1 MSEVF
6 FLKSHSKAP
15 KIKRVVFCEKCLCRL
30 EFFSVEGSRM
40 GTLDGTSEIVKGVA
54 DIPAFSYTKLTSNE
68 AGRSQ
73 TNKSGFLLMKW
84 LEVSYQ

>member
-1 MSEVF
+1 
-6 FLKSHSKAP
+6 
-15 KIKRVVFCEKCLCRL
+15 
-30 EFFSVEGSRM
+30 M
-40 GTLDGTSEIVKGVA
+40 GRLDGTSEIVKGVA
-54 DIPAFSYTKLTSNE
+54 DIPSFSYTKLTSNE

>member
-1 MSEVF
+1 MKSS
-6 FLKSHSKAP
+6 FLKSHRKAP

-30 EFFSVEGSRM
+30 GFFSVEGSGM
-40 GTLDGTSEIVKGVA
+40 GRLDGTSEIVKGVA
-54 DIPAFSYTKLTSNE
+54 DIPSFSYTKLTSNE